1 MNGGQSQMPA
11 EPADEALLQKYLLGD
26 LSEQEQ
32 VVVEDRAFAEPG
44 YLEALEGVEADLI
57 DAYVRGEL
65 SQTDRRQFER
75 RFLTSPQRRN
85 KVEFARTLAT
95 VSAESKPVFF
105 RLLEC
110 QSVWQ
115 ALRSLFQASHP
126 ALRFASGFA
135 AVVVVAGA
143 SWIAIQ
149 NVSMR
154 SRMSALETQSRD
166 IQMREQALRQQLSQ
180 EQARAAN
187 IAVQSQKPSGEA
199 QRPLL
204 VSLVFLPGLSRAGTS
219 VQQLVLSS
227 NAQLAHIEI
236 QLEPRDEFPRFRA
249 ELRTRGGEDVLTR
262 SNLARRRTNSGN
274 SVSFD
279 VPANAL
285 SAREYELALKGL
297 ADGQATD
304 IGYYYFRVVKQ

>member
-1 MNGGQSQMPA
+1 MPA

-65 SQTDRRQFER
+65 SQTGRRQFER

-95 VSAESKPVFF
+95 VAAESKPVSF
-105 RLLEC
+105 RVLER

-126 ALRFASGFA
+126 ALRFAAGFA

-166 IQMREQALRQQLSQ
+166 MQMREQALRQQLSQ
-180 EQARAAN
+180 EQPRAAN
-187 IAVQSQKPSGEA
+187 IAV
-199 QRPLL
+199 
-204 VSLVFLPGLSRAGTS
+204 
-219 VQQLVLSS
+219 
-227 NAQLAHIEI
+227 
-236 QLEPRDEFPRFRA
+236 
-249 ELRTRGGEDVLTR
+249 
-262 SNLARRRTNSGN
+262 
-274 SVSFD
+274 
-279 VPANAL
+279 
-285 SAREYELALKGL
+285 
-297 ADGQATD
+297 
-304 IGYYYFRVVKQ
+304 